1 MATKRRHTNKF
12 NKKKRSKK
20 RTMKNMKGG
29 VSKPV
34 CKDLSQL
41 GDKNIFKIFKS
52 SIQLPKIMSR

>member
-1 MATKRRHTNKF
+1 MATKRRHTNNF
-12 NKKKRSKK
+12 KKKRISKK
-20 RTMKNMKGG
+20 RTAKNMRGG
-29 VSKPV
+29 KTTV

>member
-1 MATKRRHTNKF
+1 MATKRRHTNNF
-12 NKKKRSKK
+12 KKRRRCKK
-20 RTMKNMKGG
+20 TIKNMKGG

-41 GDKNIFKIFKS
+41 GDKNIFNIFKS

>member
-1 MATKRRHTNKF
+1 MATKRRHTNNFK
-12 NKKKRSKK
+12 KKKRGKK
-20 RTMKNMKGG
+20 TIKNMKGG

-41 GDKNIFKIFKS
+41 GDKNIFNIFKS

>member
-1 MATKRRHTNKF
+1 MPTKRRHTNNF
-12 NKKKRSKK
+12 KKRKISKK
-20 RTMKNMKGG
+20 TIKNMKGG
-29 VSKPV
+29 KQSV